1 MKYFLYPVVLCTGL
15 ILLLMHSSCQT
26 QEATGEIVIPDSSAI
41 FAINHI
47 GLTVRDLDRMVNFY
61 QQVCGFK
68 VLSQQQIGSDMA
80 SAKLLGIKN
89 VSFKKV
95 VLQAP
100 NMLFELTEFQPLRDS
115 VIENMPPEGPG
126 MTHTCFQSP
135 SWDPG
140 YDKFIKNG
148 IQPLSKGDH
157 AIDLGGYGITYAYA
171 HDPEGNMIEMEQ
183 LDQAILE
190 RNGRDSALL
199 ADHPLWMT
207 QVALISPDVD
217 RLAAFYEKLLSK
229 PLSRRGEYKDNI
241 KLDSIANR
249 DQLALKAIW
258 INMDGPA
265 KMMELMQYIHPKT
278 GPTKTQLPTDL
289 GYHFSY
295 ETTNIEGEFLR
306 MKEMGVEL
314 ISPPQDMGPY
324 WAFYARDIDGN
335 LFAMRQV
342 KEANSPYSA
351 KNFLFTQS

>member
-1 MKYFLYPVVLCTGL
+1 MKYVLCSVLSCIAL
-15 ILLLMHSSCQT
+15 ISILTTSGCK
-26 QEATGEIVIPDSSAI
+26 QESQEEAVIPDSSGI

-47 GLTVRDLDRMVNFY
+47 GLTVRDLDQMLAFY
-61 QQVCGFK
+61 QGVCGFK
-68 VLSQQQIGSDMA
+68 VLGKQIIGSDMA
-80 SAKLLGIKN
+80 SSKLLGIKD
-89 VSFKKV
+89 VSFEKV

-100 NMLFELTEFQPLRDS
+100 NMLFELTEFRPLRDS
-115 VIENMPPEGPG
+115 AINKMPPEGPG

-148 IQPLSKGDH
+148 ISPLSKGDH
-157 AIDLGGYGITYAYA
+157 AIDLGGYGVTYAYA

-183 LDQAILE
+183 LDQPVLE
-190 RNGRDSALL
+190 KSGRDSTLL
-199 ADHPLWMT
+199 ASHPLWMT

-217 RLAAFYEKLLSK
+217 RLAGFYEKLLSK
-229 PLSRRGEYKDNI
+229 PATRKGAYKDNL

-249 DQLALKAIW
+249 DQLELKAIW

-265 KMMELMQYIHPKT
+265 KMMELMQYINPQT
-278 GPTKTQLPTDL
+278 GPTKAQQPTDL

-295 ETTNIEGEFLR
+295 ETRDIQGEYLR

-314 ISPPQDMGPY
+314 LSEPQDMGKY

-335 LFAMRQV
+335 LFALRQV
-342 KEANSPYSA
+342 KESDSPYSVR
-351 KNFLFTQS
+351 NFLFSQS

>member
-1 MKYFLYPVVLCTGL
+1 MLVFTSYG
-15 ILLLMHSSCQT
+15 CQ
-26 QEATGEIVIPDSSAI
+26 QEAKEEAVLPDSSSI

-47 GLTVRDLDRMVNFY
+47 GLTVRDLDQMVEFY
-61 QQVCGFK
+61 QGVCGFK
-68 VLSQQQIGSDMA
+68 VLGQQVISSDVA
-80 SAKLLGIKN
+80 SSKLLGIKD

-100 NMLFELTEFQPLRDS
+100 NMLFELTEFRPQRDS
-115 VIENMPPEGPG
+115 MIEKMPPEGPG

-148 IQPLSKGDH
+148 ITPLSKGDH

-183 LDQAILE
+183 LDQPVLE
-190 RNGRDSALL
+190 KNGRDSVLL
-199 ADHPLWMT
+199 ALHPLWMT
-207 QVALISPDVD
+207 QVALLSPNVD
-217 RLAAFYEKLLSK
+217 RLASFYEELLGK
-229 PLSRRGEYKDNI
+229 PATRRGAYKDNL

-249 DQLALKAIW
+249 DQLELKAIW

-278 GPTKTQLPTDL
+278 GPARTQQPTDL

-295 ETTNIEGEFLR
+295 ETSDIQGEYLR
-306 MKEMGVEL
+306 MEEMGVEL
-314 ISPPQDMGPY
+314 LSEPQDMGKY

-335 LFAMRQV
+335 LFALRQI
-342 KEANSPYSA
+342 KAADSPYSV
-351 KNFLFTQS
+351 KNFLFSQS